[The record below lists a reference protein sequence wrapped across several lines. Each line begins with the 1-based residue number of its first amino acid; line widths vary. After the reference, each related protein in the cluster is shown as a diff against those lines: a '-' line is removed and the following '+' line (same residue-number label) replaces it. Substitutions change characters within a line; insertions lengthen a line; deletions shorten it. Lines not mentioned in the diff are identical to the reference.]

1 MGASRR
7 YKHVP
12 VLWTGTSPVA
22 HPQRLV
28 RLRRNHMDVRHG
40 CGPVG
45 MTKKARRAL
54 RYPTQAKT
62 GLEWGTQPLLKVKQ
76 SKKVTTSRDDNSEG
90 RLKVIQLGI

>member
-1 MGASRR
+1 
-7 YKHVP
+7 
-12 VLWTGTSPVA
+12 
-22 HPQRLV
+22 
-28 RLRRNHMDVRHG
+28 MDVRHG
-40 CGPVG
+40 CAPVG

-90 RLKVIQLGI
+90 RLKVIQLGILEANSRNRIVIPTGADPNFLHRGTTRSHVCGFP